1 MDLSAQHGEELR
13 AALQLYIERARK
25 VRTTKRR
32 RGSR

>member
-1 MDLSAQHGEELR
+1 MR